1 MSPTPADPMWEALPE
16 GPGDPRP
23 GDARPDDPRPDDIA
37 SSRDAGLWPGDRGS
51 LPDAS
56 RRALLALLRGPYLAA
71 ARNPALWNALLRDQD
86 QVTAR
91 LHDLYCDLVLDVD
104 SGVAFVRNVDAPDLQ
119 APRAVRTAA
128 LTFLDS
134 AMLLVLRQ
142 HLLAGEGERIIVGK
156 DEIAEQLEVYR
167 GAMGRDES
175 DFERRVSASWSN
187 MDKHGLIQR
196 TDVEGRF
203 EISPILRLLVGP
215 DQVAEIR
222 AAYTRMS
229 EEHAS

>member
-142 HLLAGEGERIIVGK
+142 HLLAGEGSASSSARTRSPNNSRSTAAPWGATRVTSSAASAHRGPTWTSTVSFS
-156 DEIAEQLEVYR
+156 APMWR
-167 GAMGRDES
+167 GASRS
-175 DFERRVSASWSN
+175 PRSCACWSAPTRW
-187 MDKHGLIQR
+187 QR
-196 TDVEGRF
+196 SE
-203 EISPILRLLVGP
+203 LRTPG
-215 DQVAEIR
+215 
-222 AAYTRMS
+222 
-229 EEHAS
+229 